1 MQITVKCI
9 LMLALMIFS
18 SAPFADTIYKG
29 TDNSGRVI
37 YSDQPFE
44 NSNKI
49 EIESPQ
55 TYSAPPITT
64 KIDPLT
70 KNKAIT
76 YQVNIV
82 APEQDQTFT
91 NEITTINVKLT
102 ITPPL
107 QPGDKIQLLLN
118 GQPYG
123 PPSESTSFTL
133 QSLFRGAYRVQA
145 QVISAQTNQ
154 SIAQSNEVTF
164 YQKRPMLH

>member
-1 MQITVKCI
+1 MQTIRY
-9 LMLALMIFS
+9 LLLLALIYS
-18 SAPFADTIYKG
+18 SAPFAETIYKG
-29 TDNSGRVI
+29 TDGSGRTI

-55 TYSAPPITT
+55 TYSAPPVTT
-64 KIDPLT
+64 KIEPLT
-70 KNKAIT
+70 KSKAIV
-76 YQVNIV
+76 YQLSIV
-82 APEQDQTFT
+82 APEQNQTFT
-91 NEITTINVKLT
+91 NEITTIDVKVN
-102 ITPPL
+102 ITPTL

-123 PPSESTSFTL
+123 TPSESTSFTL